1 MPFIWIRNTCA
12 MQHDDLL
19 GWRDLNPCRFW
30 PAGFRSCR
38 VKTLANTSSIRCGL
52 CLAWTKI
59 SSGKTALH
67 PTVDNFWAIFV
78 FWGAGLLTQVKTKRA
93 KSAEK
98 GHWRA
103 TWVWIPSAYNC
114 ILLKKTVCAQLVTH
128 IINFMRGTFITVY
141 RFIDNRKRCYY
152 LRWEEIRR

>member
-1 MPFIWIRNTCA
+1 MNVIRTFSHKALFPVLILASCCVTLPAFFVIPFCQQKLFRFSSFPLLTFISRF
-12 MQHDDLL
+12 LL

-103 TWVWIPSAYNC
+103 TWVWIPSA
-114 ILLKKTVCAQLVTH
+114 
-128 IINFMRGTFITVY
+128 
-141 RFIDNRKRCYY
+141 
-152 LRWEEIRR
+152 